1 MPTKEQLANTKLNS
15 DAQYTWEDS
24 RDYKGTDFLS
34 YITPSFYRMDA
45 TAITSFLSWDILRI
59 NNELIAFNEPE
70 LMTALEIPPGTLVS
84 PTMPIGIYKRNS
96 IATLYFWIDGNQIT
110 QRYQLQSLSRQS
122 VATLS
127 EQTQKAIFNRFMGGF
142 SDLARQFNILG
153 GLDKL
158 ADLTDYL
165 IEQVNAENVF
175 GVWVPVGRLTQSI
188 FSVTGG
194 SRENTESVLEQ
205 YCRLNP
211 DDPICNQESKK
222 SSGSNL
228 LPWILAGTGLITGNL
243 WLSGVGLLLK
253 LRNSSDVEEE
263 EEKDESIDS
272 IPKRKRNSEI
282 IRPSRGA

>member
-1 MPTKEQLANTKLNS
+1 MPTKEQLENTKLNS
-15 DAQYTWEDS
+15 DAQYTWSDS
-24 RDYKGTDFLS
+24 RDYNGTNFLS
-34 YITPSFYRMDA
+34 YITPSFYRLDA
-45 TAITSFLSWDILRI
+45 TTITSFLSWDILRI

-70 LMTALEIPPGTLVS
+70 LMTALEIPPGALVS
-84 PTMPIGIYKRNS
+84 PTMPIGIYKRNA

-127 EQTQKAIFNRFMGGF
+127 KQTQTMIFNRFMGGF
-142 SDLARQFNILG
+142 SDLARRLNILG

-165 IEQVNAENVF
+165 VEQVNAENVF
-175 GVWVPVGRLTQSI
+175 GVWVPVGRLTQNI
-188 FSVTGG
+188 FTVAGDPNDG
-194 SRENTESVLEQ
+194 ESVLEG

-211 DDPICNQESKK
+211 NDPICNQESKK
-222 SSGSNL
+222 SSSISL
-228 LPWILAGTGLITGNL
+228 LPWILTGAGLVTGNL
-243 WLSGVGLLLK
+243 WLAGAGLILK

-263 EEKDESIDS
+263 EEKQIVEST
-272 IPKRKRNSEI
+272 PQRKRNTGT

>member
-1 MPTKEQLANTKLNS
+1 MPTKEQLENTKLNTN
-15 DAQYTWEDS
+15 AQYTWEDS
-24 RDYKGTDFLS
+24 RDFKDFDFLS

-70 LMTALEIPPGTLVS
+70 LMTALEIPPSALVS
-84 PTMPIGIYKRNS
+84 PTMPIGIYKRNA

-127 EQTQKAIFNRFMGGF
+127 EQTQKAIFNKFMGKF

-165 IEQVNAENVF
+165 VEQVNAENVF
-175 GVWVPVGRLTQSI
+175 GVWVPVGRLTQNI
-188 FSVTGG
+188 FTVAGDTTG
-194 SRENTESVLEQ
+194 ESVLEG

-211 DDPICNQESKK
+211 EDPICNQESKK

-228 LPWILAGTGLITGNL
+228 IPWILAGTGLITGNL

-263 EEKDESIDS
+263 EKENASVDS
-272 IPKRKRNSEI
+272 TPQRKRNTGT